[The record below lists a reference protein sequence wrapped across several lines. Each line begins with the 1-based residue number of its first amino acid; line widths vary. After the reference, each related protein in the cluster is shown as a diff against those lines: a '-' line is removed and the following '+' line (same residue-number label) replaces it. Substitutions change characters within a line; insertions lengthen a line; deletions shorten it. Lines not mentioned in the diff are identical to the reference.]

1 MNVQNGLGTG
11 QSDSI
16 GGPWGPQGSG
26 DGKRSYSSIVS
37 INTSIRDNKNVLEV
51 RLEKKEGATFRLS
64 QLEIELRP
72 I

>member
-1 MNVQNGLGTG
+1 MNVQNGLGAG

-26 DGKRSYSSIVS
+26 DGKRSYSSIAS
-37 INTSIRDNKNVLEV
+37 ISTIRDNKNVLEV
-51 RLEKKEGATFRLS
+51 RLEKQEGATFRLS